1 VNEELRRRSLWGIAA
16 AQSDS
21 DSEGVIDLL
30 FPVLFFAVRY
40 AIAQGASRLI
50 AERIT
55 QARSAALRV
64 VNEIFLSTTLNVI
77 VNIGAL
83 LGAIYGLHGRLPE
96 RELVL
101 VVSTVY
107 AASVLHVGL
116 KFALNAYWIYDV
128 SCYLLRHGVH
138 GPRAWVRSHVA
149 REVHRRFQQMGWLK
163 RLAYAFSG
171 APRKEDLVEI
181 LTREIWQV
189 AVFKVFATVAII
201 AVYTIVFSLHTR
213 PILVEEA
220 TRLNWLQAFL
230 WPFGYSLDYFFHTH
244 STAWIERALRF

>member
-1 VNEELRRRSLWGIAA
+1 MNEEPRKRSLWGIAA
-16 AQSDS
+16 AQP
-21 DSEGVIDLL
+21 DSEGVIDLF

-40 AIAQGASRLI
+40 VIAQGASRLI

-55 QARSAALRV
+55 QARGAALRV

-77 VNIGAL
+77 VNIGVL
-83 LGAIYGLHGRLPE
+83 LVAIHGLGGRLPE
-96 RELVL
+96 KQLVL

-107 AASVLHVGL
+107 AASVLHVGF

-128 SCYLLRHGVH
+128 SRYLLRHGVH

-149 REVHRRFQQMGWLK
+149 REVHARFQRMGWLK

-181 LTREIWQV
+181 LAREIWRV
-189 AVFKVFATVAII
+189 VMFKVFATLAII
-201 AVYTIVFSLHTR
+201 AVYTIVFSLHMR
-213 PILVEEA
+213 PVLVEEA

-230 WPFGYSLDYFFHTH
+230 WPFGFSLDYFLHTH
-244 STAWIERALRF
+244 IAAWIEHALHF